1 MVFFV
6 LSGAVSASTSRFPEL
21 HELTLEELLRVR
33 VMDFFQHPSLLLE
46 LPLEELLNIRAVRV
60 AQHCQPSADRPAAK
74 REWRKP
80 R

>member
-6 LSGAVSASTSRFPEL
+6 LSGTVSASTSRFPEL

-33 VMDFFQHPSLLLE
+33 VVNFFQHPSLLIE
-46 LPLEELLNIRAVRV
+46 LPLEELLNIRAVRI
-60 AQHCQPSADRPAAK
+60 AQHGQPFADRPTAK
-74 REWRKP
+74 RERRKP